1 MGSTDLR
8 AIKYE
13 LLEMQRKLLKNYY
26 KSIKLIRA
34 MKFKC
39 GNSLKFNENCQRIIT
54 NELR

>member
-39 GNSLKFNENCQRIIT
+39 GNSLKFNENYQRIIT

>member
-13 LLEMQRKLLKNYY
+13 LLEINYY

-34 MKFKC
+34 MKFKY
-39 GNSLKFNENCQRIIT
+39 GNSLKFNENFQRIIT